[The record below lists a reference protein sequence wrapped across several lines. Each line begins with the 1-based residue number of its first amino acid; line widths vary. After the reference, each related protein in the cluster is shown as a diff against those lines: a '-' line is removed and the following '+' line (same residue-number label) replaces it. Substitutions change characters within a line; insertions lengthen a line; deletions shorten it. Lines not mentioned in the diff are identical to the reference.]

1 MQTLLLSLTKPFGT
15 DYAKGVEIT
24 DDKSNDMNRI
34 KKTIMVALMMCLCL
48 VVKVQAQTTVQSQSD
63 LGIFRFPLFERAVR
77 CIKFYEGWHDI
88 KRNYP
93 YIGRGHCVQPHE
105 NFKRNLTLEQA
116 DSLLRSDLRTFCGM
130 FRKYGKDSLLLAVLA
145 YNVGPYKVLG
155 DRRKFRKSRLL
166 QKIERGERNIEREYL
181 DFCRWKGKVIASI
194 RRRRNTELR
203 LLYEP

>member
-1 MQTLLLSLTKPFGT
+1 
-15 DYAKGVEIT
+15 
-24 DDKSNDMNRI
+24 
-34 KKTIMVALMMCLCL
+34 MVALMMCLCL
-48 VVKVQAQTTVQSQSD
+48 VAQAQTTVQSQSD

-93 YIGRGHCVQPHE
+93 YIGWGHCVQPHE
-105 NFKRNLTLEQA
+105 NFKKNLTLEQA

-166 QKIERGERNIEREYL
+166 QKIERGERDIEREYL
-181 DFCRWKGKVIASI
+181 DFCRWKGKVIASR

>member
-1 MQTLLLSLTKPFGT
+1 
-15 DYAKGVEIT
+15 
-24 DDKSNDMNRI
+24 
-34 KKTIMVALMMCLCL
+34 MVALMMCLCL

-88 KRNYP
+88 KRNYA
-93 YIGRGHCVQPHE
+93 YIGWGHCVQPHE
-105 NFKRNLTLEQA
+105 NFKKNLTLEQA

-155 DRRKFRKSRLL
+155 DKRKYNKSRLL
-166 QKIERGERNIEREYL
+166 KKIECGDRNIENEYL